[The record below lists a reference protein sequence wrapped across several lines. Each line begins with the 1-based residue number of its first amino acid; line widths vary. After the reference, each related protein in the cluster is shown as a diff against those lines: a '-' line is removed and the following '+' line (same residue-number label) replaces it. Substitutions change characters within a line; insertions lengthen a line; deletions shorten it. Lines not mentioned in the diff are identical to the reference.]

1 MEELMM
7 MSREKVLNILTRICD
22 SKEIMSNPDVELYTK
37 GLLDSF
43 GTVQFIVALEEE
55 LNISVSIT
63 EIDRELWATPNKIID
78 YLEANYPQ

>member
-1 MEELMM
+1 M

>member
-1 MEELMM
+1 M
-7 MSREKVLNILTRICD
+7 REKILGILANICE
-22 SKEIMSNPDVELYTK
+22 SKDIVNSPNVELYNL

-63 EIDRELWATPNKIID
+63 EIDREIWSTPNKIIN

>member
-1 MEELMM
+1 

>member
-1 MEELMM
+1 M
-7 MSREKVLNILTRICD
+7 REKVLNILAGICD
-22 SKEIMSNPDVELYTK
+22 SKDVINDPDVELYNL

-43 GTVQFIVALEEE
+43 GTVQFLVALEEE

-63 EIDRELWATPNKIID
+63 EIDREIWATPNKIIG

>member
-1 MEELMM
+1 MREKILDILTNICE
-7 MSREKVLNILTRICD
+7 SREIIQD
-22 SKEIMSNPDVELYTK
+22 PDMELYNL

-43 GTVQFIVALEEE
+43 GTVQFLVALEEQ

-63 EIDRELWATPNKIID
+63 EIDREIWATPNKIID